1 MNGHSS
7 PSIANGS
14 TPSHQNGSVQPVQ
27 AQYPQVYY
35 GHDREEVTRILI
47 QGLMDLGYNG
57 AAASLSRESGFELES
72 PAVAAFRNAILEGQ
86 WTEAEGILLGSHPSD
101 GGGGVNDH
109 SYPVEGLVLAEGGDR
124 NEMLFWM
131 RQQKFLELLEQ
142 RDLGSA
148 LMVLR
153 QELTP
158 LHHDINR
165 LHFLSRSVENQLRLA
180 SRR

>member
-148 LMVLR
+148 LTVLR

>member
-1 MNGHSS
+1 
-7 PSIANGS
+7 
-14 TPSHQNGSVQPVQ
+14 
-27 AQYPQVYY
+27 
-35 GHDREEVTRILI
+35 
-47 QGLMDLGYNG
+47 MDLGYTG

-101 GGGGVNDH
+101 GGGGSSDH
-109 SYPVEGLVLAEGGDR
+109 AYPAEGLVLAEGADR

-148 LMVLR
+148 LRVLR

-165 LHFLSRSVENQLRLA
+165 LHFLSRSDYLRIAQPVLPLTLHSLLMSPA
-180 SRR
+180 EDLRREPGWEGDIQESRRNLLAELSSKPSNPSHVRQC